1 MFQSTIKPYNDL
13 SKDQFFDILK
23 LRIEIFV
30 VEQCCYYQELDN
42 EDKEAFHVSIY
53 NDGIIVAVGRI
64 IPNLHNKEV
73 KIGRIAVKMEH
84 RKKGLAYKMMKD
96 IINFISKKYKNFS
109 VLLSAQTYLI
119 EFYQSFGFKEIGN
132 TYLED
137 GIEHI
142 NMVLKWRE

>member
-1 MFQSTIKPYNDL
+1 MFQSTIKRYNDL

-30 VEQCCYYQELDN
+30 VEQCCYYQELDD

-142 NMVLKWRE
+142 NMVLK

>member
-73 KIGRIAVKMEH
+73 KIGRIEVKMEH

-96 IINFISKKYKNFS
+96 IMNFISKKYKNFS

-142 NMVLKWRE
+142 NMVLK

>member
-53 NDGIIVAVGRI
+53 YDGIIVAVGRI

-96 IINFISKKYKNFS
+96 IMNFISKKYKNFS

-142 NMVLKWRE
+142 NMVLK

>member
-53 NDGIIVAVGRI
+53 YDGIIVAVGRI

-84 RKKGLAYKMMKD
+84 RKKGRAYKMMKD
-96 IINFISKKYKNFS
+96 IMNFISKKYKNFS

-142 NMVLKWRE
+142 NMVLK

>member
-13 SKDQFFDILK
+13 SKDKFFDILK
-23 LRIEIFV
+23 LRIEVFV
-30 VEQCCYYQELDN
+30 VEQCCYYQELED
-42 EDKEAFHVSIY
+42 EDKKAFHVSIY

-64 IPNLHNKEV
+64 IPNLPNKEV
-73 KIGRIAVKMEH
+73 KIGRIAVKMEY

-96 IINFISKKYKNFS
+96 IMNFISKKYKNFS
-109 VLLSAQTYLI
+109 VLISAQTYLI

-142 NMVLKWRE
+142 NMVLK

>member
-1 MFQSTIKPYNDL
+1 MFQSTIKTYNDL

-30 VEQCCYYQELDN
+30 VEQCCYYQELDD

-84 RKKGLAYKMMKD
+84 RKKGLACKMMKD
-96 IINFISKKYKNFS
+96 IMNFISKKYKNFS

-142 NMVLKWRE
+142 NMVLK

>member
-1 MFQSTIKPYNDL
+1 MFQSTIKRYNDL

-30 VEQCCYYQELDN
+30 VEQCCYYHELDN

-96 IINFISKKYKNFS
+96 IMNFISKKYKNFS

-142 NMVLKWRE
+142 NMVLK

>member
-30 VEQCCYYQELDN
+30 VEQCCYYQELDD

-73 KIGRIAVKMEH
+73 KIGRIAVKMEY

-96 IINFISKKYKNFS
+96 IMNFLSKDYKNFS

-119 EFYQSFGFKEIGN
+119 EFYQSFGFKEVGDN
-132 TYLED
+132 YLED

-142 NMVLKWRE
+142 NMVLK

>member
-1 MFQSTIKPYNDL
+1 MFQSTIKRYNDL

-96 IINFISKKYKNFS
+96 IMNFISKKYKNFN

-142 NMVLKWRE
+142 NMVLK

>member
-1 MFQSTIKPYNDL
+1 MFQSTIKRYNDL

-30 VEQCCYYQELDN
+30 VEQCCYYQELDD
-42 EDKEAFHVSIY
+42 EDKVAFHVSIY

-84 RKKGLAYKMMKD
+84 RKKGLAYKIMKD
-96 IINFISKKYKNFS
+96 IMNFISKKYKNFS

-142 NMVLKWRE
+142 NMVLK

>member
-1 MFQSTIKPYNDL
+1 MFQSTIKPYNEL

-30 VEQCCYYQELDN
+30 VEQCCYYQELDD
-42 EDKEAFHVSIY
+42 EDKVAFHVSIY

-64 IPNLHNKEV
+64 IPNFYNKEV
-73 KIGRIAVKMEH
+73 KIGRIAVKMEY
-84 RKKGLAYKMMKD
+84 RKKGIAYIMMKD
-96 IINFISKKYKNFS
+96 IMNFISKKYNNFS

-119 EFYQSFGFKEIGN
+119 EFYQSFGFKEIGSM
-132 TYLED
+132 YLED

-142 NMVLKWRE
+142 NMVLK

>member
-1 MFQSTIKPYNDL
+1 MFQSNIKLYNDL

-53 NDGIIVAVGRI
+53 NDGIIAAVGRI

-96 IINFISKKYKNFS
+96 IMNFISKKYKNFS

-142 NMVLKWRE
+142 NMVLK

>member
-64 IPNLHNKEV
+64 IPNFYNKEV
-73 KIGRIAVKMEH
+73 KIGRIAVKMEY

-96 IINFISKKYKNFS
+96 IMNFISKKYKNFS

-142 NMVLKWRE
+142 NMVLK

>member
-96 IINFISKKYKNFS
+96 IMNFISKKYKNFN

-142 NMVLKWRE
+142 NMVLK

>member
-30 VEQCCYYQELDN
+30 VEQCCYYQELDI
-42 EDKEAFHVSIY
+42 EDKKAFHVSIY

-96 IINFISKKYKNFS
+96 IMNFISKKYKNFS

-142 NMVLKWRE
+142 NMVLK

>member
-1 MFQSTIKPYNDL
+1 MFQSIIKRYNDL

-96 IINFISKKYKNFS
+96 IMNFISKKYKNFS

-142 NMVLKWRE
+142 NMVLK

>member
-13 SKDQFFDILK
+13 SKDKFFDILK
-23 LRIEIFV
+23 LRIEVFV
-30 VEQCCYYQELDN
+30 VEQCCYYQELED

-64 IPNLHNKEV
+64 IPNLSNKEV
-73 KIGRIAVKMEH
+73 KIGRIAVKMEY

-96 IINFISKKYKNFS
+96 IMNFISREYKNFS

-119 EFYQSFGFKEIGN
+119 EFYQSFGFTEIGN

-142 NMVLKWRE
+142 NMVLK

>member
-1 MFQSTIKPYNDL
+1 MFQSTIKPYNEL

-30 VEQCCYYQELDN
+30 VEQSCYYQELDD

-53 NDGIIVAVGRI
+53 NNGIIVAVGRI
-64 IPNLHNKEV
+64 IPNLNNREV
-73 KIGRIAVKMEH
+73 KIGRIAVKMNQ
-84 RKKGLAYKMMKD
+84 RKKGFASSMMED
-96 IINFISKKYKNFS
+96 MLNFISKRYGDFS

-119 EFYQSFGFKEIGN
+119 KFYQSYGFNEIGD

-142 NMVLKWRE
+142 NMVLK

>member
-1 MFQSTIKPYNDL
+1 MFQSTIKRYNDL

-84 RKKGLAYKMMKD
+84 RKKGLAYKIMKD
-96 IINFISKKYKNFS
+96 IMNFISKRYKNFS

-142 NMVLKWRE
+142 NMVLK

>member
-1 MFQSTIKPYNDL
+1 MFQSTIKPYNEL

-30 VEQCCYYQELDN
+30 VEQSCYYQELDD

-53 NDGIIVAVGRI
+53 NNGIIVAVGRI
-64 IPNLHNKEV
+64 IPDLNNREV
-73 KIGRIAVKMEH
+73 KIGRIAVKMNQ
-84 RKKGLAYKMMKD
+84 RKKGFASTMMED
-96 IINFISKKYKNFS
+96 MLNFISKKYVDFS

-119 EFYQSFGFKEIGN
+119 KFYQSYGFNEIGD

-142 NMVLKWRE
+142 NMVLK

>member
-1 MFQSTIKPYNDL
+1 MFQSTIKRYNDL

-96 IINFISKKYKNFS
+96 IMNFISKKYKNFS

-142 NMVLKWRE
+142 NMVLK

>member
-1 MFQSTIKPYNDL
+1 MFQSTIKRYNDL

-42 EDKEAFHVSIY
+42 EDKKAFHVSIY

-96 IINFISKKYKNFS
+96 IMNFISKKYNNFS

-142 NMVLKWRE
+142 NMVLK

>member
-1 MFQSTIKPYNDL
+1 MFQSTIKPYNEL

-30 VEQCCYYQELDN
+30 VEQCCYYQELDD
-42 EDKEAFHVSIY
+42 EDKKAFHVSIY

-64 IPNLHNKEV
+64 IPNLNNKEV

-84 RKKGLAYKMMKD
+84 RKKGVAYSLMKD
-96 IINFISKKYKNFS
+96 IMNFISKKFPEFS

-119 EFYQSFGFKEIGN
+119 EFLSI
-132 TYLED
+132 
-137 GIEHI
+137 IW
-142 NMVLKWRE
+142 V

>member
-1 MFQSTIKPYNDL
+1 MFQSTIKPYNEL

-96 IINFISKKYKNFS
+96 IMNFISKKYKNFS

-119 EFYQSFGFKEIGN
+119 EFYQSFGFKEIGSM
-132 TYLED
+132 YLED

-142 NMVLKWRE
+142 NMVLK

>member
-1 MFQSTIKPYNDL
+1 MFQSTIKRYNDL

-84 RKKGLAYKMMKD
+84 RKKGLAYKIMKD
-96 IINFISKKYKNFS
+96 IMYFISKKYKNFS

-142 NMVLKWRE
+142 NMVLK

>member
-96 IINFISKKYKNFS
+96 IMNFISKRYKNFS

-142 NMVLKWRE
+142 NMVLK

>member
-1 MFQSTIKPYNDL
+1 MFQSTIKPYNEL

-30 VEQCCYYQELDN
+30 VEQSCYYQELDD

-53 NDGIIVAVGRI
+53 NNGIIVAVGRI
-64 IPNLHNKEV
+64 IPNLNNREV
-73 KIGRIAVKMEH
+73 KIGRIAVKMNQ
-84 RKKGLAYKMMKD
+84 RKKGLASSMMKD
-96 IINFISKKYKNFS
+96 ILNFISKKYGDFS

-119 EFYQSFGFKEIGN
+119 KFYQSYGFNEIGD

-142 NMVLKWRE
+142 NMVLK

>member
-13 SKDQFFDILK
+13 SKDQFFEILK

-96 IINFISKKYKNFS
+96 IMNFISKKYKNFS

-142 NMVLKWRE
+142 NMVLK

>member
-1 MFQSTIKPYNDL
+1 MFQSTIKPYNEL

-30 VEQCCYYQELDN
+30 VEQYCYYQELDD

-64 IPNLHNKEV
+64 IPNFYNKEV
-73 KIGRIAVKMEH
+73 KIGRIAVKMEY
-84 RKKGLAYKMMKD
+84 RKKGIAYIMMKD
-96 IINFISKKYKNFS
+96 IMNFISKKYNNFS

-119 EFYQSFGFKEIGN
+119 EFYQSFGFKEIGSM
-132 TYLED
+132 YLED

-142 NMVLKWRE
+142 NMVLK

>member
-1 MFQSTIKPYNDL
+1 MFQSTIKRYNDL

-42 EDKEAFHVSIY
+42 GDKEAFHVSIY

-96 IINFISKKYKNFS
+96 IMNFISKKYKNFS

-142 NMVLKWRE
+142 NMVLK

>member
-1 MFQSTIKPYNDL
+1 MFQSTIKTYNDL

-23 LRIEIFV
+23 LRFEIFV

-119 EFYQSFGFKEIGN
+119 EFYQLFGFKEIGN

-142 NMVLKWRE
+142 NMVLK

>member
-1 MFQSTIKPYNDL
+1 MFQSTIKRYNDL

-142 NMVLKWRE
+142 NMVLK

>member
-96 IINFISKKYKNFS
+96 IMNFISKKYKNFS

-132 TYLED
+132 TYFED

-142 NMVLKWRE
+142 NMVLK

>member
-64 IPNLHNKEV
+64 IPNFYNKEV
-73 KIGRIAVKMEH
+73 KIGRIAVKMEY

-96 IINFISKKYKNFS
+96 IMNFISKKYKNFS

-119 EFYQSFGFKEIGN
+119 EFYQLFGFKEIGN

-142 NMVLKWRE
+142 NMVLK